1 MSLLQM
7 SVSGAVLIAVIAA
20 VRALTIHR
28 LPKRVFVLLWGVVL
42 LRLLVPLSIPARMSV
57 YSFVPER
64 TLAGA
69 ENILSAAGTAPAPA
83 ARDDAAGTPGLSG
96 KKTAS
101 DEGTKE
107 PFRNLFLPFPVHV
120 FVWLTGALAFAMF
133 FLVCYVRCRR
143 EFAMSLPVSNAF
155 AAHWL
160 EEHRRWRD
168 IALRQSD
175 RIAAPL
181 TYGIFRPVILM
192 PKRTDWAEE
201 EQVSCVLLHE
211 YIHIC
216 RFDALWKLAAAAAL
230 CLHWF
235 NPMVWVL
242 YFLLNRDIELSCDE
256 CVVRRLGG
264 DSKAVYART
273 LIAME
278 EKKSGL
284 LPLYSNFSRNA
295 IEERIKEIMRAKKI
309 TVGITIASVAL
320 IAVIAGVFATSAKA
334 DEQTDAALQAADGR
348 EEQEGARTED
358 FGEEEASEETAGDE
372 SGESDGQKDA
382 MTDDAGEANG
392 QRDAGTDDSGDANG
406 QRDAGTGDAGGANGT
421 DGSGNPVESEK
432 DAAALGSDASKG
444 PVKKLVYVKAL
455 AGGTITFDEIEWV
468 VFPSAR
474 ADELGFTEDD
484 APNGFVVYNETV
496 RLEELSVAA
505 DCACEILDWEAGY
518 VSKEV
523 SLGELERVVTERV
536 EYLDE
541 VTDQESW
548 MCIPYHLTVE
558 NGQVVDIHEQYVP

>member
-57 YSFVPER
+57 YSFVPKR

-83 ARDDAAGTPGLSG
+83 AGDDAAGAPEASG

-107 PFRNLFLPFPVHV
+107 PFRNLFPPFPVHT
-120 FVWLTGALAFAMF
+120 FVWLAGVLAFAMF

-143 EFAMSLPVSNAF
+143 EFAMSLPVRNAF

-160 EEHRRWRD
+160 EEHRRWRY

-192 PKRTDWAEE
+192 PKRTDWADE

-216 RFDALWKLAAAAAL
+216 RFDALWKLVAAAAL

-264 DSKAVYART
+264 DARAVYART

-320 IAVIAGVFATSAKA
+320 VAVIAGVFATSAKA

-358 FGEEEASEETAGDE
+358 FGEEEEPEETAGDD
-372 SGESDGQKDA
+372 SGEADGQKDA
-382 MTDDAGEANG
+382 MTDDAGG
-392 QRDAGTDDSGDANG
+392 ANG

-421 DGSGNPVESEK
+421 DGSGNPAKPEEH
-432 DAAALGSDASKG
+432 AAAIGSDHTEG

-455 AGGTITFDEIEWV
+455 ADGTITFDEIEWV

-474 ADELGFTEDD
+474 ANELGFTEDD
-484 APNGFVVYNETV
+484 APNGFVTYNETV
-496 RLEELSVAA
+496 RMEELSVAA

-523 SLGELERVVTERV
+523 SLEDLERVVTERV

-541 VTDQESW
+541 VTDQEGW
-548 MCIPYHLTVE
+548 MLTPYHLTVE